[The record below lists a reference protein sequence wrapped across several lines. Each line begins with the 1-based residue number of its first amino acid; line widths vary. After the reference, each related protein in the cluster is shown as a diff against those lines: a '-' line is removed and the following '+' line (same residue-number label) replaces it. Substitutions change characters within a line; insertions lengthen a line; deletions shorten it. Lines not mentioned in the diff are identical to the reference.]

1 MSPEQKKYSFDFLKL
16 VVVVVA
22 SGLVS
27 WFSNKLA
34 IQSQFADFKEELHTY
49 MAEEKIINNVA
60 SKDIENVKL
69 DLKDYENKVNEIDK
83 DVNLLLALY
92 RKQIKKEEE

>member
-1 MSPEQKKYSFDFLKL
+1 MSPEKKKYSFDFLKL

-27 WFSNKLA
+27 WFSNKLS
-34 IQSQFADFKEELHTY
+34 IQSQFAELKEELH
-49 MAEEKIINNVA
+49 MFIAEEKTINGIA
-60 SKDIENVKL
+60 SKDIDNVKL
-69 DLKDYENKVNEIDK
+69 DLKDQVNKVNELDK

-92 RKQIKKEEE
+92 KKQIKKEDE

>member
-1 MSPEQKKYSFDFLKL
+1 MSPEKKKYSFDFLKL

-27 WFSNKLA
+27 WFSNKLS
-34 IQSQFADFKEELHTY
+34 IQSQFSELKEELH
-49 MAEEKIINNVA
+49 MFIAEEKTINGIA
-60 SKDIENVKL
+60 SKDIDNVKL
-69 DLKDYENKVNEIDK
+69 DLKDHVNKVNELDK

-92 RKQIKKEEE
+92 KKQIKKEEE

>member
-1 MSPEQKKYSFDFLKL
+1 MSPEKKKYSFDFLKL

-27 WFSNKLA
+27 WFSNKLS
-34 IQSQFADFKEELHTY
+34 IQSQFSELKEELH
-49 MAEEKIINNVA
+49 MFIAEEKTINGIA
-60 SKDIENVKL
+60 SKDIDNVKL
-69 DLKDYENKVNEIDK
+69 DLKDQVNKVNELDK

-92 RKQIKKEEE
+92 KKQIKKEEE